1 MEFQD
6 HKNAFPKHFT
16 FAEMTATNTRFG
28 NAPSTWEQIE
38 NLQRLAGFLQCV
50 RNIYGKPIIVNSAF
64 RSKAVNEKAG
74 GVKSSYH
81 LKGLAADIRGTDAK
95 GNAELLGI
103 LKRNISQIDQLI
115 AYRSVTTKHIRFIH
129 VGLPEA
135 GKKPRMQ
142 VMEK

>member
-1 MEFQD
+1 MRF
-6 HKNAFPKHFT
+6 KN
-16 FAEMTATNTRFG
+16 FALKELLTTSTGLPNC
-28 NAPSTWEQIE
+28 PETWEQLE

-64 RSKAVNEKAG
+64 RSKAVNEKAC

-115 AYRSVTTKHIRFIH
+115 AYRSVTSKRIRFIH

>member
-1 MEFQD
+1 MRF
-6 HKNAFPKHFT
+6 KN
-16 FAEMTATNTRFG
+16 FALKELLTTSTGLPNC
-28 NAPSTWEQIE
+28 PETWEQLE
-38 NLQRLAGFLQCV
+38 NLQRLARFLQCV

-64 RSKAVNEKAG
+64 RSKEVNEKAG

-115 AYRSVTTKHIRFIH
+115 AYRSVTTKRIRFIH

>member
-1 MEFQD
+1 MKSE
-6 HKNAFPKHFT
+6 KIFT
-16 FAEMTATNTRFG
+16 NFTLKEMLSTSTGLPNC
-28 NAPSTWEQIE
+28 PETWEQIE

-81 LKGLAADIRGTDAK
+81 LKGLAADIRGADAK

-115 AYRSVTTKHIRFIH
+115 AYRSVTTKRIRFIH
-129 VGLPEA
+129 VGLPEE
-135 GKKPRMQ
+135 GIEPRRKFL
-142 VMEK
+142 EL

>member
-1 MEFQD
+1 MKSE
-6 HKNAFPKHFT
+6 KIFPNFT
-16 FAEMTATNTRFG
+16 LKEMLSTSTGIPNF
-28 NAPSTWEQIE
+28 PETWEQLE

-64 RSKAVNEKAG
+64 RSEAVNERVG
-74 GVKSSYH
+74 GAKSSYH
-81 LKGLAADIRGTDAK
+81 LKGLAADIRVTDAK

-115 AYRSVTTKHIRFIH
+115 AYRSVTSKRIRFIH

>member
-1 MEFQD
+1 MKSE
-6 HKNAFPKHFT
+6 KIFPNFT
-16 FAEMTATNTRFG
+16 LKEMLSTSTGLPNF
-28 NAPSTWEQIE
+28 PETWEQLE

-64 RSKAVNEKAG
+64 RSEAVNEKAG
-74 GVKSSYH
+74 GAKGSYH
-81 LKGLAADIRGTDAK
+81 LKGLAADIRAADAK

-115 AYRSVTTKHIRFIH
+115 AYRSVTSKRIRFIH

>member
-1 MEFQD
+1 MRF
-6 HKNAFPKHFT
+6 KNFALKELLTTSTGLPNFP
-16 FAEMTATNTRFG
+16 E
-28 NAPSTWEQIE
+28 TWEQIE
-38 NLQRLAGFLQCV
+38 NMQRLAGFLQCV

-81 LKGLAADIRGTDAK
+81 LKGLAADIRAADAK

-115 AYRSVTTKHIRFIH
+115 AYRSVTTKRIRFIH
-129 VGLPEA
+129 VGLPEE
-135 GKKPRMQ
+135 GIEPRRKFI
-142 VMEK
+142 EL

>member
-1 MEFQD
+1 MRF
-6 HKNAFPKHFT
+6 KN
-16 FAEMTATNTRFG
+16 FALKELLTTSTGLPNC
-28 NAPSTWEQIE
+28 PETWEQIE
-38 NLQRLAGFLQCV
+38 NLQRLAGFLQFV

-95 GNAELLGI
+95 CNAELLGI

-115 AYRSVTTKHIRFIH
+115 AYRSVTTKRIRFIH

>member
-1 MEFQD
+1 MESE
-6 HKNAFPKHFT
+6 KIFPNFT
-16 FAEMTATNTRFG
+16 LKEMLSTSTGLPNF
-28 NAPSTWEQIE
+28 PETWEQFV
-38 NLQRLAGFLQCV
+38 NLHSLAGFLQCV

-95 GNAELLGI
+95 GNAELLEI

-115 AYRSVTTKHIRFIH
+115 AYRSVTSKRIRFIH

-135 GKKPRMQ
+135 GIEPRKQ

>member
-1 MEFQD
+1 MRF
-6 HKNAFPKHFT
+6 KNFALKELLTTSTGLPNFP
-16 FAEMTATNTRFG
+16 E
-28 NAPSTWEQIE
+28 TWEQIE

-50 RNIYGKPIIVNSAF
+50 RNIYGKQIIVNSAF
-64 RSKAVNEKAG
+64 RSKEVNEKAG

-81 LKGLAADIRGTDAK
+81 LKGLAADIRAADAK

-115 AYRSVTTKHIRFIH
+115 AYRSVTTKRIRFIH

-135 GKKPRMQ
+135 GIEPRKQ

>member
-1 MEFQD
+1 MKSE
-6 HKNAFPKHFT
+6 KIFPNFT
-16 FAEMTATNTRFG
+16 LKEMLSTSTGLPNF
-28 NAPSTWEQIE
+28 PETWEQLE

-81 LKGLAADIRGTDAK
+81 LKGLAADIRGADAK

-103 LKRNISQIDQLI
+103 LKRDISQIDQLI
-115 AYRSVTTKHIRFIH
+115 AYRSVTTKRIRFIH
-129 VGLPEA
+129 VGLPEE
-135 GKKPRMQ
+135 GIEPRRKFL
-142 VMEK
+142 EL

>member
-1 MEFQD
+1 MRF
-6 HKNAFPKHFT
+6 KN
-16 FAEMTATNTRFG
+16 FALKELLTTSTGLPNC
-28 NAPSTWEQIE
+28 PETWEQLE
-38 NLQRLAGFLQCV
+38 NLQRLARFLQCV

-64 RSKAVNEKAG
+64 RSKEVNEKAG

-115 AYRSVTTKHIRFIH
+115 AYRSVTSKRIRFIH

>member
-1 MEFQD
+1 MRF
-6 HKNAFPKHFT
+6 NN
-16 FAEMTATNTRFG
+16 FALKELLTTSTGLPNC
-28 NAPSTWEQIE
+28 PETWEQLE

-64 RSKAVNEKAG
+64 RSEAVNERVG

-81 LKGLAADIRGTDAK
+81 LKGLAADIRGADAK

-103 LKRNISQIDQLI
+103 LKRDISQIDQLI
-115 AYRSVTTKHIRFIH
+115 AYRSVTTKRIRFIH
-129 VGLPEA
+129 VGLPEE

>member
-1 MEFQD
+1 MKSE
-6 HKNAFPKHFT
+6 KIFPNFT
-16 FAEMTATNTRFG
+16 LKEMLSTSTGLPNC
-28 NAPSTWEQIE
+28 PETWEQLE

-64 RSKAVNEKAG
+64 RSKAVNENVG
-74 GVKSSYH
+74 GEKSSYH
-81 LKGLAADIRGTDAK
+81 LKGLAADIRAADAK

-115 AYRSVTTKHIRFIH
+115 AYRSVTTKRISFIH

-135 GKKPRMQ
+135 GIEPRKQ
-142 VMEK
+142 VIEK

>member
-1 MEFQD
+1 MCSSD
-6 HKNAFPKHFT
+6 
-16 FAEMTATNTRFG
+16 
-28 NAPSTWEQIE
+28 
-38 NLQRLAGFLQCV
+38 LLAGFLQCV

-64 RSKAVNEKAG
+64 RSEAVNEKAG
-74 GVKSSYH
+74 GAKGSYH
-81 LKGLAADIRGTDAK
+81 LKGLAADIRVTDAK

-115 AYRSVTTKHIRFIH
+115 AYRSVTSKRIRFIH

>member
-1 MEFQD
+1 MKSE
-6 HKNAFPKHFT
+6 KIFPNFT
-16 FAEMTATNTRFG
+16 LKEMLSTTTGLPNF
-28 NAPSTWEQIE
+28 PETWEQFV
-38 NLQRLAGFLQCV
+38 NLHSLAGFLQCV

-64 RSKAVNEKAG
+64 RSEAVNEKAG

-115 AYRSVTTKHIRFIH
+115 AYRSVTSKRIRFIH
-129 VGLPEA
+129 VGLPEE

>member
-1 MEFQD
+1 MRFNNFALKELLTTSTGLP
-6 HKNAFPKHFT
+6 NFP
-16 FAEMTATNTRFG
+16 E
-28 NAPSTWEQIE
+28 TWEQLE
-38 NLQRLAGFLQCV
+38 NLQRLAGFLQFV

-64 RSKAVNEKAG
+64 RSDAVNEKAG

-115 AYRSVTTKHIRFIH
+115 AYRSVTTKRIRFIH
-129 VGLPEA
+129 VGLPES

>member
-1 MEFQD
+1 MKSE
-6 HKNAFPKHFT
+6 KIFPNFT
-16 FAEMTATNTRFG
+16 LKEMLSTSTGLPNC
-28 NAPSTWEQIE
+28 PETWEQLE

-64 RSKAVNEKAG
+64 RSEAVNEKAG

-103 LKRNISQIDQLI
+103 LKRNIPQIDQLI
-115 AYRSVTTKHIRFIH
+115 AYRSVTSKRIRFIH

>member
-1 MEFQD
+1 MKSE
-6 HKNAFPKHFT
+6 KIFPNFT
-16 FAEMTATNTRFG
+16 LKEMLSTSTGLPNF
-28 NAPSTWEQIE
+28 PETWEQIE

-64 RSKAVNEKAG
+64 RSKEVNEKAG

-115 AYRSVTTKHIRFIH
+115 AYRSVTSKRIRFIH

-135 GKKPRMQ
+135 VKKPRMQ

>member
-1 MEFQD
+1 MRF
-6 HKNAFPKHFT
+6 KNFALKELLTTSTGLPNFP
-16 FAEMTATNTRFG
+16 E
-28 NAPSTWEQIE
+28 TWEQLE

-50 RNIYGKPIIVNSAF
+50 RNIYGKQIIVNSAF
-64 RSKAVNEKAG
+64 RSKEVNEKAG

-115 AYRSVTTKHIRFIH
+115 AYRSVTTKRIRFIH

-135 GKKPRMQ
+135 GIEPRKQ

>member
-1 MEFQD
+1 MKSEKIF
-6 HKNAFPKHFT
+6 HNFTLKEMLSTSTGIPNFP
-16 FAEMTATNTRFG
+16 E
-28 NAPSTWEQIE
+28 TWEQIE

-50 RNIYGKPIIVNSAF
+50 RNIYGTPIIVNSAF

-115 AYRSVTTKHIRFIH
+115 AYRSVTSKRIRFIH

-135 GKKPRMQ
+135 GIEPRKQ

>member
-1 MEFQD
+1 MRF
-6 HKNAFPKHFT
+6 KN
-16 FAEMTATNTRFG
+16 FALKELLTTSTGLPNC
-28 NAPSTWEQIE
+28 PETWEQLE
-38 NLQRLAGFLQCV
+38 NLQRLAAFLQSV

-81 LKGLAADIRGTDAK
+81 LKGLAADIRGADAK

-115 AYRSVTTKHIRFIH
+115 AYRSVTTKRIRFIH
-129 VGLPEA
+129 VGLPEE
-135 GKKPRMQ
+135 GIEPRRKFI
-142 VMEK
+142 EL

>member
-1 MEFQD
+1 MKSE
-6 HKNAFPKHFT
+6 KIFPNFT
-16 FAEMTATNTRFG
+16 LKEMLSTTTGLPNF
-28 NAPSTWEQIE
+28 PETWEQIV
-38 NLQRLAGFLQCV
+38 NLHSLAGFLQCV

-64 RSKAVNEKAG
+64 RSEAVNEKAG

-115 AYRSVTTKHIRFIH
+115 AYRSVTSKRIRFIH

-135 GKKPRMQ
+135 GIEPRKQ

>member
-1 MEFQD
+1 MKSE
-6 HKNAFPKHFT
+6 KIFPNFT
-16 FAEMTATNTRFG
+16 LKEMLSTSTGLPNF
-28 NAPSTWEQIE
+28 PETWEQLE

-64 RSKAVNEKAG
+64 RSKEVNEKAG

-103 LKRNISQIDQLI
+103 LKRKIPQIDQLI
-115 AYRSVTTKHIRFIH
+115 AYRSVTSKRIRFIH

>member
-1 MEFQD
+1 MRF
-6 HKNAFPKHFT
+6 KNFALKELLTTSTGLPNFP
-16 FAEMTATNTRFG
+16 E
-28 NAPSTWEQIE
+28 TWEQIE

-64 RSKAVNEKAG
+64 RSKAVNEKACG
-74 GVKSSYH
+74 EKSSYH

-115 AYRSVTTKHIRFIH
+115 AYRSVTTKRIRFIH
-129 VGLPEA
+129 VGLPEE
-135 GKKPRMQ
+135 GIEPRRKFI
-142 VMEK
+142 EL

>member
-1 MEFQD
+1 MKSEKIFTNFTL
-6 HKNAFPKHFT
+6 KEMLSTSTGLPNFP
-16 FAEMTATNTRFG
+16 E
-28 NAPSTWEQIE
+28 TWEQLE

-81 LKGLAADIRGTDAK
+81 LKGLAADIRGADAK

-115 AYRSVTTKHIRFIH
+115 AYRSVTTKRIRFIH
-129 VGLPEA
+129 VGLPEE
-135 GKKPRMQ
+135 GIEPRRKFL
-142 VMEK
+142 EL

>member
-1 MEFQD
+1 MKSE
-6 HKNAFPKHFT
+6 KIFPNFT
-16 FAEMTATNTRFG
+16 LKEMLSTSTGLPNF
-28 NAPSTWEQIE
+28 PETWEQLE

-64 RSKAVNEKAG
+64 RSNAVNEKAG

-81 LKGLAADIRGTDAK
+81 LKGLAADIRGTDAN

-115 AYRSVTTKHIRFIH
+115 AYRSVTSNRIRFIH